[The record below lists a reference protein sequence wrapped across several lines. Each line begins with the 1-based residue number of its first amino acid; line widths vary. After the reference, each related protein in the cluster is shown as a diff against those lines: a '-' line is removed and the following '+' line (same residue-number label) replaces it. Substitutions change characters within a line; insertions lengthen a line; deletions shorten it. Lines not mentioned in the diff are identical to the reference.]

1 VLKESKTSDQRLQV
15 LTVILLPVFNEYTT
29 LPIFIEDL
37 LLNFDKSIAIVV
49 VDDSKP
55 KVLDASYKEISN
67 IHILENNH
75 KQGRGAA
82 VRQGMK
88 YAVINF
94 PNANCIIESDSDGS
108 HLVSDIVKIINQPLD
123 YDLLIGSRYLNESQI
138 INWPPYRRFFSSLL
152 NFIIPKLININS
164 TDLTNG
170 LRSYRLSS
178 AKIILSHKN
187 ILNGFMNLSET
198 AKIISKHKLV
208 IKEIPIE
215 FTNRIA
221 GKSSVTFKEL
231 FKSIKGLAYLMNFT
245 GCDQCEF

>member
-1 VLKESKTSDQRLQV
+1 MLKESKTNDQRLQV
-15 LTVILLPVFNEYTT
+15 LTVIVLPVFNEYTT

-37 LLNFDKSIAIVV
+37 LLNIDKNTAIVI

-55 KVLDASYKEISN
+55 KVLDASYKEISH

-94 PNANCIIESDSDGS
+94 PNATCIIESDSDGS
-108 HLVSDIVKIINQPLD
+108 HLVSDIVKIINWPL
-123 YDLLIGSRYLNESQI
+123 
-138 INWPPYRRFFSSLL
+138 YRRFFSFLL
-152 NFIIPKLININS
+152 NFIIPKLINVNS

-170 LRSYRLSS
+170 LRSYPLSS
-178 AKIILSHKN
+178 AKLILSHNN

-198 AKIISKHKLV
+198 AKIISKHELI
-208 IKEIPIE
+208 IKEVPIK

-221 GKSSVTFKEL
+221 GKSSVTLKEL
-231 FKSIKGLAYLMNFT
+231 YKSIKGLSYLINFT

>member
-1 VLKESKTSDQRLQV
+1 MLKESKINDQRLQV
-15 LTVILLPVFNEYTT
+15 LTVIVLPVFNEYKT

-37 LLNFDKSIAIVV
+37 LLNIDKNTAIVV

-55 KVLDASYKEISN
+55 KVLDASYKRISH
-67 IHILENNH
+67 IHILENNT

-88 YAVINF
+88 YAEINF
-94 PNANCIIESDSDGS
+94 PNATCIIESDSDGS
-108 HLVSDIVKIINQPLD
+108 HSVNDIVKIINQPLD
-123 YDLLIGSRYLNESQI
+123 YNLLIGSRYLNESQI
-138 INWPPYRRFFSSLL
+138 VNWPLYRRFFSFLL
-152 NFIIPKLININS
+152 NFIIPKLINVNS

-170 LRSYRLSS
+170 LRSYSLST

-187 ILNGFMNLSET
+187 VLNGFMNLSET
-198 AKIISKHKLV
+198 AKIISKHELI
-208 IKEIPIE
+208 IKELPIK

-231 FKSIKGLAYLMNFT
+231 YKSIKGLTYLINFT